1 MDELYEVRWLSD
13 VRREGNGIEFR
24 EYAVYAHVA
33 DREIEAAAERIGA
46 AIAKL
51 LD

>member
-1 MDELYEVRWLSD
+1 MCPTSADAEQCGFRGD
-13 VRREGNGIEFR
+13 GIEFR